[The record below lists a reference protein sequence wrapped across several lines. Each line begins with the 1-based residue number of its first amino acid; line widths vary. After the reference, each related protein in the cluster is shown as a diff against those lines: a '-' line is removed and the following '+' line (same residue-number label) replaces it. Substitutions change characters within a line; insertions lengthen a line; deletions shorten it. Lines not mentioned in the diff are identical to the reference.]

1 MKLSDFYS
9 ARAVADNWTEVYSNE
24 IPYLG
29 PSLFTP
35 RKKAG
40 LSVSWLKGSKGLP
53 VSLMP
58 SAFDAKPTFRDRIGV
73 SKVETELCFFR
84 ESMLVKEKDEQDIM
98 EIENKAADDP
108 YVQDIL
114 RRIFDDT
121 GTLRD
126 GAMVVPERM
135 AFQLLAPASGDAKI
149 HIAANGVVYDYNYDP
164 QGTWKT
170 KNYSAL
176 TGDALWSAP
185 TTATPL
191 TDFRTVT
198 RKALS
203 QNGTRLT
210 TALMSQATFDYLLE
224 NAQIKSAILAQN
236 STATIFLDDN
246 MLATFIRMKS
256 GLTLVVYEKL
266 YKDESGTSTAFYPDG
281 YVTFLPD
288 GPIGTMWYGVTPE
301 ERSARQ
307 AGNQLAVFNTGIALT
322 VNYTHEAPYQT
333 ITTASEVLAPSYE
346 RMDEVYV
353 LKVA

>member
-29 PSLFTP
+29 PTFFTP
-35 RKKAG
+35 RKKSG
-40 LSVSWLKGSKGLP
+40 LSIAWLKGSKGLP

-58 SAFDAKPTFRDRIGV
+58 SAFDAKPTFRNRIGV

-98 EIENKAADDP
+98 ELENKGADDP
-108 YVQDIL
+108 YLQDIL

-135 AFQLLAPASGDAKI
+135 ALQLLAPDSGNAKI

-170 KNYSAL
+170 NNYSAL
-176 TGDALWSAP
+176 TGTDLWSD
-185 TTATPL
+185 TANSKPL
-191 TDFRTVT
+191 SDFRTVT

-210 TALMSQATFDYLLE
+210 TALMSQATFDLLLE

-236 STATIFLDDN
+236 ATATIFLDDTL
-246 MLATFIRMKS
+246 LANFIRLKS

-266 YKDESGTSTAFYPDG
+266 YEDEAGASHPFYPDG
-281 YVTFLPD
+281 YVTFLPE
-288 GPIGTMWYGVTPE
+288 GPVGTMWYGVTPE

-307 AGNQLAVFNTGIALT
+307 AGNQLAVFNTGIAIT

-333 ITTASEVLAPSYE
+333 ITTASEVLAPSFE

-353 LKVA
+353 MKVA

>member
-1 MKLSDFYS
+1 MKLSDFYT
-9 ARAVADNWTEVYSNE
+9 ARAVADNWSEVYSNE
-24 IPYLG
+24 IPYIG

-35 RKKAG
+35 RKKSG
-40 LSVSWLKGSKGLP
+40 LSVAWLKGSKGLP

-58 SAFDAKPTFRDRIGV
+58 SAFDAKPAFRDRIGV
-73 SKVETELCFFR
+73 SKVETELAFFR

-98 EIENKAADDP
+98 ELENKGADDP
-108 YVQDIL
+108 YLQDIL

-164 QGTWKT
+164 HGTWKAN
-170 KNYSAL
+170 NYSAL
-176 TGDALWSAP
+176 TGEDLWSAP
-185 TTATPL
+185 TTSKPL
-191 TDFRTVT
+191 NDFRTVT

-210 TALMSQATFDYLLE
+210 RAIMSQATFDYLLE
-224 NAQIKSAILAQN
+224 NEQIKSAILAQN
-236 STATIFLDDN
+236 ATANIFLDDSL
-246 MLATFIRMKS
+246 LATFIKLKS
-256 GLTLVVYEKL
+256 GLTLIVYEKL
-266 YKDESGTSTAFYPDG
+266 YKDEAGESHLFYPDG

-288 GPIGTMWYGVTPE
+288 ESVGTMWYGVTPE

-307 AGNQLAVFNTGIALT
+307 AGNQLSTFNTGIAIT

-333 ITTASEVLAPSYE
+333 ITTASEVLAPSFE
-346 RMDEVYV
+346 RMDEVFV
-353 LKVA
+353 MKVA

>member
-29 PSLFTP
+29 PTFFTP
-35 RKKAG
+35 RKKSG
-40 LSVSWLKGSKGLP
+40 LSIAWLKGSKGLP

-58 SAFDAKPTFRDRIGV
+58 SAFDAKPTFRNRIGV

-98 EIENKAADDP
+98 ELENKGADDP
-108 YVQDIL
+108 YLQDIL

-135 AFQLLAPASGDAKI
+135 ALQLLAPASGDAKI

-164 QGTWKT
+164 QGTWKNN
-170 KNYSAL
+170 NYSAL
-176 TGDALWSAP
+176 TGTDLWSD
-185 TTATPL
+185 TANSKPL
-191 TDFRTVT
+191 SDFRTMT
-198 RKALS
+198 RKALA

-210 TALMSQATFDYLLE
+210 TALMSQATFDLLLE

-236 STATIFLDDN
+236 ATATIFLDDTL
-246 MLATFIRMKS
+246 LANFIRLKS

-266 YKDESGTSTAFYPDG
+266 YEDESGASHAFYPDG
-281 YVTFLPD
+281 YVTFLPE
-288 GPIGTMWYGVTPE
+288 GPVGTMWYGVTPE

-307 AGNQLAVFNTGIALT
+307 AGNQLAVFNTGIAIT

-333 ITTASEVLAPSYE
+333 ITTASEVLAPSFE
-346 RMDEVYV
+346 RMDEVFV